1 MIVLFGFLVSLIKK
15 IKTIS
20 YKREGYMKK
29 ITIISAVVLSVCMT
43 GCEKNTSDASNKTTS
58 ENAPVETEEAY
69 IDQQDYS
76 IDIITRYNLPKL
88 SRMAEEDQEKYV
100 NNLQVMKK
108 IDALNLKEEDF
119 IYPEQSLQTLNSSL
133 EEKKNTLAKKFS
145 DCVTFKGSTSDE
157 LQKFINNNTNKTI
170 LIENEEIK
178 FTSSIEVPSNVCI
191 EGQNVNITSLTD
203 IDKAF
208 VIKNA
213 ENISISGMNIDG
225 GFEYGI
231 YVVDSKNIEV
241 KENVINNLG
250 QKPVVIVGD
259 CEYILVNDN
268 SFSGNQNGGIYFDGN
283 INYGEISG
291 NTVQNNLGT
300 SNWMAGIVLCGVE
313 SQNKDDIWEKFD
325 ENHHFPQKDTL
336 YSEINCPHNIIVSDN
351 YVENNNASG
360 IYGDGAYLCYLTG
373 NMVRNNDKEGICL
386 DYGSF
391 GCYLYDNT
399 FEGNGRRMNQTDKD
413 LEMDF
418 VLASGRLDDGSA
430 KSKLPAISLDNTAYN
445 ILVNN
450 VVSDNYGGGVKMVRT
465 TVRCLIAEN
474 VIKNN
479 NLGQNDSF
487 HFFGVELGSAIADT
501 ESTEMDFTADYENI
515 ICRNSITGNHYS
527 GVFIGE
533 NGYVNDVFDNVI
545 MQPQM
550 FSVEAI
556 STMFNSIV
564 NNTSDKDVRN
574 EYVSE

>member
-1 MIVLFGFLVSLIKK
+1 
-15 IKTIS
+15 
-20 YKREGYMKK
+20 MKK
-29 ITIISAVVLSVCMT
+29 ITIISAVILSVCMT
-43 GCEKNTSDASNKTTS
+43 GCGKNTSDASNKPTS

-133 EEKKNTLAKKFS
+133 EEKKNTLAKNFS

-170 LIENEEIK
+170 LIENEIK

-231 YVVDSKNIEV
+231 YVVDSKNVEV

>member
-1 MIVLFGFLVSLIKK
+1 
-15 IKTIS
+15 
-20 YKREGYMKK
+20 MKK

-133 EEKKNTLAKKFS
+133 EEKKNTLTKNFS

-178 FTSSIEVPSNVCI
+178 FTSTIEVPSNVCI

-213 ENISISGMNIDG
+213 ENISISGMNIDS

-474 VIKNN
+474 IIKNN

>member
-1 MIVLFGFLVSLIKK
+1 M
-15 IKTIS
+15 
-20 YKREGYMKK
+20 
-29 ITIISAVVLSVCMT
+29 
-43 GCEKNTSDASNKTTS
+43 
-58 ENAPVETEEAY
+58 
-69 IDQQDYS
+69 
-76 IDIITRYNLPKL
+76 
-88 SRMAEEDQEKYV
+88 
-100 NNLQVMKK
+100 
-108 IDALNLKEEDF
+108 
-119 IYPEQSLQTLNSSL
+119 
-133 EEKKNTLAKKFS
+133 
-145 DCVTFKGSTSDE
+145 
-157 LQKFINNNTNKTI
+157 
-170 LIENEEIK
+170 
-178 FTSSIEVPSNVCI
+178 
-191 EGQNVNITSLTD
+191 NITSLTD